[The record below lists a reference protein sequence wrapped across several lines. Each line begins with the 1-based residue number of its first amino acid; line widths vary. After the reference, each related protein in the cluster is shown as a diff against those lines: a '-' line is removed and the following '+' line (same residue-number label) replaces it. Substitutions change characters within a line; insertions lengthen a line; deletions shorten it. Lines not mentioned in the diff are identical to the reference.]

1 MLHFL
6 MDMSIEYIG
15 KSIQMNLQKKKSGKM
30 KKWKIFKKSKF
41 EKLAKRFI
49 KNGYKQAA
57 GRKIKIKRKK

>member
-1 MLHFL
+1 
-6 MDMSIEYIG
+6 
-15 KSIQMNLQKKKSGKM
+15 M
-30 KKWKIFKKSKF
+30 KKWKIFKKSKL